1 LGFEDNV
8 YLALLEGDKVAREAA
23 FSKLRP
29 QLLRGIAPKLKAMF
43 QVEDSFIEDVVQE
56 TLIIVMQKLSSFR
69 GESAFYT
76 WVCAIA
82 IRVAMAEI
90 RRKRWSDYSLDAL
103 TADDIFEGP
112 AAPGDFTER
121 VAAKE
126 VLEIVKQSI
135 ATALTSKQRT
145 ALLAEIDGMTAD
157 EIARRYDTTCGAVY
171 KLTHDARR
179 ALIKDLHKKGFD
191 LEAALAKTT

>member
-1 LGFEDNV
+1 MGFEDNV

>member
-1 LGFEDNV
+1 LGFEDHF
-8 YLALLEGDKVAREAA
+8 YMALREGDAVAREEA

-43 QVEDSFIEDVVQE
+43 KVDDSFIEDVVQE
-56 TLIIVMQKLSSFR
+56 TLIIVMRKLSSFR

-82 IRVAMAEI
+82 VRVAMAEI
-90 RRKRWSDYSLDAL
+90 RRKRWSDYSLDSL
-103 TADDIFEGP
+103 NSDEIFEGP
-112 AAPGDFTER
+112 TAPGDFTER
-121 VAAKE
+121 VVAKE
-126 VLEIVKQSI
+126 VLDAVRQSI
-135 ATALTSKQRT
+135 NTALTNKQRT
-145 ALLAEIDGMTAD
+145 ALLAEIEGMTAD